1 MCAIFGIIGKYDE
14 RLAHKALASLSHRG
28 PDFCGVEK
36 TQELFFAHSRLSILD
51 THHRSNQPLKHENIL
66 VSFNGEIYNYKELR
80 NKLDYTFQTNGDAE
94 VILALYLKYGEEFV
108 KYLRGMFAIAI
119 YDGGRLLLYR
129 DRLGKKPL
137 FYTQTKN
144 GFVFASEL
152 KGIRPF
158 IERVKMNEEAMLSY
172 LTYLAPTVPHT
183 FYEGVYKLAPSEY
196 LVYENQKIETKRYF
210 DLLDAPA
217 NAITNENEALTK
229 LESKLQ
235 ESIELRL
242 SSSDVA
248 MATLLSGGI
257 DSATINY
264 YAKYFGKELL
274 SFSLGFEE
282 YKKYDELEEAKESA
296 KLLGVRNYDIIVSK
310 ERFIESFDA
319 VFDALDE
326 PLNDPAAIPLYILLE
341 EVKKQGFKVV
351 LSGEGSD
358 ELFLGY
364 RQYFEYL
371 EVQRAKG
378 LYHANWL
385 KKYFRSNFS
394 MHREWEWYKRAFE
407 NEVIFRCSSE
417 KFTDMQKNI
426 LLRRNVR
433 DGESFGY
440 IAPYRER
447 FEKSA
452 HDDESI
458 WFSYIDLHHFQ
469 SEHFLTK
476 LDRISMH
483 HSLEARTPFLDHEV
497 ASLVFSIDPA
507 LRYKE
512 GVTKSL
518 LKKMMRNKLDAKII
532 TRKKKGFS
540 NPYMEYLLQSGDIGV
555 IEEVNEQTGM
565 FKKEILSR
573 YLQTAKKGTFKQH
586 IWGLYVLSKWI
597 KKELL

>member
-1 MCAIFGIIGKYDE
+1 MCAIFGILGNYDE
-14 RLAHKALASLSHRG
+14 KQATHALSLLAHRG
-28 PDFCGVEK
+28 PDFCAIK
-36 TQELFFAHSRLSILD
+36 RKKDLFFAHSRLSILD
-51 THHRSNQPLKHENIL
+51 THHRSNQPLKHGDIL
-66 VSFNGEIYNYKELR
+66 VSFNGEIYNYNALKNELEFP
-80 NKLDYTFQTNGDAE
+80 FQTNGDAE
-94 VILALYLKYGEEFV
+94 VILALYLKYGEKFV
-108 KYLRGMFAIAI
+108 KHLRGMFAIAI
-119 YDGGRLLLYR
+119 YDNGKLLLYR

-137 FYTQTKN
+137 FYMQTNKA
-144 GFVFASEL
+144 FFFASEL
-152 KGIRPF
+152 KAIRPF
-158 IERVKMNEEAMLSY
+158 LAQVKMNEDAMLSY
-172 LTYLAPTVPHT
+172 LTYLAPTAPLT
-183 FYEGVYKLAPSEY
+183 FYDGVYKLAPSEY
-196 LVYENQKIETKRYF
+196 LVFENGKITIKRYF
-210 DLLDAPA
+210 DLLDTPA

-229 LESKLQ
+229 LERKLE
-235 ESIELRL
+235 ESIEMRL
-242 SSSDVA
+242 STSDVP

-264 YAKYFGKELL
+264 YAKHFGKDLL

-282 YKKYDELEEAKESA
+282 YKKYDELEAAKESA
-296 KLLGVRNYDIIVSK
+296 KLLGVRNYEVIATK
-310 ERFIESFDA
+310 ERFIESFDT

-326 PLNDPAAIPLYILLE
+326 PLNDPAAIPLYILLQ

-371 EVQRAKG
+371 EVERAKG

-433 DGESFGY
+433 DGESFEY
-440 IAPYRER
+440 IKPYRER
-447 FEKSA
+447 FDASA
-452 HDDESI
+452 HSDESI

-483 HSLEARTPFLDHEV
+483 HSIEARTPFLDHEF
-497 ASLVFSIDPA
+497 ATLVFSIDPK
-507 LRYKE
+507 LRYQD

-518 LKKMMRNKLDAKII
+518 LKKLMRGKLDERII
-532 TRKKKGFS
+532 QRKKKGFS
-540 NPYMEYLLQSGDIGV
+540 NPYMEYLVESGE
-555 IEEVNEQTGM
+555 IEIIERVNEQTGM

-597 KKELL
+597 QKELF